1 MLHCMGNREALRVRE
16 SGQALCTLPSAA
28 MRGGNFSELLAKN
41 NVIYDPDN
49 PKPGA
54 DGKITATPFDGNIIP
69 PSSIP
74 SVTKKF
80 LDFYPAP
87 NLVNGTNLV
96 NDFQQAQSSPR
107 NKDFFILRMDFAES
121 SNSQWFGRYSWDDE
135 NLVNQ
140 GLKLNGFKVLTNV
153 EQYAGGNTRVFR

>member
-41 NVIYDPDN
+41 NVIYDPTTR
-49 PKPGA
+49 KTGA

-107 NKDFFILRMDFAES
+107 NNNFFILR
-121 SNSQWFGRYSWDDE
+121 
-135 NLVNQ
+135 
-140 GLKLNGFKVLTNV
+140 
-153 EQYAGGNTRVFR
+153 